1 MKDNKS
7 KILQNLALVSQIGLS
22 MALPIL
28 GGVYI
33 GNFLDDKLNTGYIF
47 LGVFSVLGIITS
59 FISLFKI
66 TTKGKWL
73 LEP

>member
-33 GNFLDDKLNTGYIF
+33 GSFLDDKLNTGYIF

-66 TTKGKWL
+66 TTKGK
-73 LEP
+73 

>member
-66 TTKGKWL
+66 TTKGK
-73 LEP
+73 